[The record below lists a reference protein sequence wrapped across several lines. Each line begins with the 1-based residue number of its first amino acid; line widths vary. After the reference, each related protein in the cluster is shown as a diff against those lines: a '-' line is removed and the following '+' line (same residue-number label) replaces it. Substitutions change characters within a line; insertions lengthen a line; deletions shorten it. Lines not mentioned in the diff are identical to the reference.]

1 MKRLPV
7 LTDDELFAL
16 LKQGHEAAF
25 DELYSRYWAALLSAA
40 WKRTG
45 SREAAEEI
53 VQDFFTQLWMRR
65 ESLEI
70 HTNPAVYL
78 FTAIK
83 YKVLNYHMKEEVRR
97 RYRNNLQADTQ
108 TDHSVE
114 DAVIA
119 RDLALRLEKEVQ
131 HLPLKCRAVF
141 DLSRKQHKSH
151 KEIAEILHISEKTV
165 ENHLTKALRLLRTNF
180 REITTGMFII
190 LFLR

>member
-7 LTDDELFAL
+7 LTDDELFTL

-25 DELYSRYWAALLSAA
+25 DELYSRYWAVLLSAA
-40 WKRTG
+40 WKRID

-53 VQDFFTQLWMRR
+53 VQDFFTQLWIKR
-65 ESLEI
+65 ESIDI
-70 HTNPAVYL
+70 HGTPAVYL

-83 YKVLNYHMKEEVRR
+83 YKVLNYHMKEDVRR
-97 RYRNNLQADTQ
+97 RYRNNLQIQ

-119 RDLALRLEKEVQ
+119 RDLAILLEKEVQ

-180 REITTGMFII
+180 RQITTIF
-190 LFLR
+190 F